1 MADRVAVP
9 SVSAAR
15 DDEKGGKLMGITGK
29 VRRVSKRR
37 EMNTILE
44 VCLAAAGGDLQ
55 AIPKAAKVCEFILE
69 WAVATSALGHNP
81 GIEEFGRWWKHSEKM
96 QRTAYRRLA
105 LFRELFPN
113 EDTPERFSALL
124 LEAKSAQKVELSPS
138 SPLAV

>member
-1 MADRVAVP
+1 M
-9 SVSAAR
+9 
-15 DDEKGGKLMGITGK
+15 
-29 VRRVSKRR
+29 SKRR

-44 VCLAAAGGDLQ
+44 VCLAAAGGEIR

-69 WAVATSALGHNP
+69 WAVATKALGHDP

-105 LFRELFPN
+105 LFRELFPD
-113 EDTPERFSALL
+113 EGTPKRFAALL
-124 LEAKSAQKVELSPS
+124 LEAKSARKVQLSPS